1 MAENILEYIDALIEQ
16 GYREEDAEKMANVMF
31 SDDFSE
37 DDGGNEYDE

>member
-16 GYREEDAEKMANVMF
+16 GYRVEDAEKMANVMF

-37 DDGGNEYDE
+37 DDGGNEHDE